1 MPRPFKGP
9 GYEAKSQGAGLEA
22 TCKYVEVE
30 VNISLGKS
38 VRDVTN
44 CISSGMNFNIT
55 EAPTG
60 SKGALRLI
68 ASHPR
73 TRLHTLTFKLICRDS
88 G

>member
-22 TCKYVEVE
+22 TCKHVEVE

-44 CISSGMNFNIT
+44 YISSRMNFNIT
-55 EAPTG
+55 ETPTE
-60 SKGALRLI
+60 SKGASRL
-68 ASHPR
+68 
-73 TRLHTLTFKLICRDS
+73 TLTKRSACRNLI
-88 G
+88 